1 VSRDSQKSSGKFDP
15 KFEREFDQKF
25 ERKFDPK
32 LGVHSHADDLT
43 FSYDEGVFGPQP
55 EFRRLDQ
62 IRPSLRDPSCDG
74 PDPVYSIVM
83 DVGRREHKDELAR
96 RMLLFGVVVYAAGQ
110 LGEEP
115 VRSQGHIHS
124 VAPHCGWSTPE
135 LFEIWQGRA
144 IIYAQERADDDP
156 GRCFA
161 VTAGP
166 GDKVVVP
173 PGWAHAVINADPK
186 ARMMFG
192 AWCDRQ
198 YGFVY
203 DAIRAHHG
211 LAWFPIFDRQNSDRQ
226 SLDRQTLD
234 GQQKIHWEPN
244 PSYRSRDSRSKD
256 LSIRGPR
263 AYPEL
268 GLDPST
274 PIYEQFANDPDGVQ
288 WVSEPARAASAWANF
303 EM

>member
-1 VSRDSQKSSGKFDP
+1 MR
-15 KFEREFDQKF
+15 RESEQPSIRFN
-25 ERKFDPK
+25 PN
-32 LGVHSHADDLT
+32 LGVRSRNDLQ

-55 EFRRLDQ
+55 EFRRLDD
-62 IRPSLRDPSCDG
+62 IRHSLRDPECHG

-83 DVGRREHKDELAR
+83 DVGRREHCEELRR

-115 VRSQGHIHS
+115 VRSQGHIHAI
-124 VAPHCGWSTPE
+124 APHCGWSTPE
-135 LFEIWQGRA
+135 LFEIWEGKA
-144 IIYAQERADDDP
+144 IIYAQETADDNP

-161 VTAGP
+161 VKAGV

-173 PGWAHAVINADPK
+173 PGWAHAVINADPGT
-186 ARMMFG
+186 RMTFG

-211 LAWFPIFDRQNSDRQ
+211 LAWFPV
-226 SLDRQTLD
+226 LDDKRN
-234 GQQKIHWEPN
+234 INWEPN
-244 PSYRSRDSRSKD
+244 PSYQSSD
-256 LSIRGPR
+256 LLIRGAR
-263 AYPEL
+263 DYPEL
-268 GLDPST
+268 GLDPDT
-274 PIYEQFANDPDGVQ
+274 PVYEQFAIDPDSIQ
-288 WVSEPARAASAWANF
+288 WVSEPARVTPVWASF

>member
-1 VSRDSQKSSGKFDP
+1 MFRMECVTRDSEKPS
-15 KFEREFDQKF
+15 FEDDQ
-25 ERKFDPK
+25 KFDPK
-32 LGVHSHADDLT
+32 LGVHSYADDLK
-43 FSYDEGVFGPQP
+43 FSYYEGVLGPQP

-62 IRPSLRDPSCDG
+62 IRRSLRDPNCDG

-96 RMLLFGVVVYAAGQ
+96 RMLLFGVVVYAAGH

-115 VRSQGHIHS
+115 VRSQGHIHA

-135 LFEIWQGRA
+135 LFEIWEGRA
-144 IIYAQERADDDP
+144 IIYAQESADDDP

-166 GDKVVVP
+166 GDKIVVP
-173 PGWAHAVINADPK
+173 PGWAHAVVNADPNT
-186 ARMMFG
+186 RMMFG

-211 LAWFPIFDRQNSDRQ
+211 LAWFPI
-226 SLDRQTLD
+226 LDAQHQDPQTQD
-234 GQQKIHWEPN
+234 GQQKIRWEPN
-244 PSYRSRDSRSKD
+244 PSYRTRD
-256 LSIRGPR
+256 LSIRNPR
-263 AYPEL
+263 AYLEL

-274 PIYEQFANDPDGVQ
+274 PIYQQFANDPDSVQ
-288 WVSEPARAASAWANF
+288 WVSEPAQAASVWPDF

>member
-1 VSRDSQKSSGKFDP
+1 MHRDPQSSP
-15 KFEREFDQKF
+15 VP
-25 ERKFDPK
+25 FDPK
-32 LGVHSHADDLT
+32 LGVHTHAGDLA
-43 FSYDEGVFGPQP
+43 FIYEEGVFGPQP
-55 EFRRLDQ
+55 EFRRLDE
-62 IRPSLRDPSCDG
+62 IRRSLRDPSCDG

-83 DVGRREHKDELAR
+83 DVGRREHRDELAR
-96 RMLLFGVVVYAAGQ
+96 RMLLFGVVIYAAGQ

-115 VRSQGHIHS
+115 VRSQGHIHA

-135 LFEIWQGRA
+135 LFEIWEGRA
-144 IIYAQERADDDP
+144 IIYAQERAEDDP

-161 VTAGP
+161 VTASP

-186 ARMMFG
+186 SLMMFG

-211 LAWFPIFDRQNSDRQ
+211 LAWFPV
-226 SLDRQTLD
+226 LDRR
-234 GQQKIHWEPN
+234 QQIHWERN
-244 PSYRSRDSRSKD
+244 PSYRASD
-256 LSIRGPR
+256 LSIRGAR

-268 GLDPST
+268 GLDPAI
-274 PIYEQFANDPDGVQ
+274 PIYEQFARDPDSVQ
-288 WVSEPARAASAWANF
+288 WVSEPERAASAWPDF
-303 EM
+303 EI

>member
-1 VSRDSQKSSGKFDP
+1 VSRDRQKSSV
-15 KFEREFDQKF
+15 
-25 ERKFDPK
+25 KFDPK
-32 LGVHSHADDLT
+32 LGVRSHANDLL
-43 FSYDEGVFGPQP
+43 FSYDQGVFGPQP

-62 IRPSLRDPSCDG
+62 IRRSLRDPMCDG

-83 DVGRREHKDELAR
+83 DVGRDEHTGELAQ

-115 VRSQGHIHS
+115 VRSQGHIHA
-124 VAPHCGWSTPE
+124 VARHCGWSTPE
-135 LFEIWQGRA
+135 LFEIWEGQA
-144 IIYAQERADDDP
+144 IIYAQESADDDP

-161 VTAGP
+161 ITAGP

-173 PGWAHAVINADPK
+173 PAWAHAVINADPK
-186 ARMMFG
+186 TRMMFG

-203 DAIRAHHG
+203 DAIRAHRG
-211 LAWFPIFDRQNSDRQ
+211 LAWFPI
-226 SLDRQTLD
+226 LDAQH
-234 GQQKIHWEPN
+234 KIHWEPN
-244 PSYRSRDSRSKD
+244 PSYQSSK

-263 AYPEL
+263 TYPEL
-268 GLDPST
+268 GLDPPT
-274 PIYEQFANDPDGVQ
+274 PIYEQFAKDPDRVQ
-288 WVSEPARAASAWANF
+288 WVSEPARAASVWPNF

>member
-1 VSRDSQKSSGKFDP
+1 MSRDRQKSSAKFEP
-15 KFEREFDQKF
+15 KFEP
-25 ERKFDPK
+25 KFDPK
-32 LGVHSHADDLT
+32 LGVRSHADHLT
-43 FSYDEGVFGPQP
+43 FSYDEGVFGPPP
-55 EFRRLDQ
+55 EFRHLDA
-62 IRPSLRDPSCDG
+62 IRRSLRDPNCDG

-83 DVGRREHKDELAR
+83 DVGRREHSDELAR

-110 LGEEP
+110 LGSEP
-115 VRSQGHIHS
+115 VRSQGHIHA

-135 LFEIWQGRA
+135 LFEIWEGRA

-173 PGWAHAVINADPK
+173 PGWAHAVINADSET
-186 ARMMFG
+186 RMMFG

-211 LAWFPIFDRQNSDRQ
+211 LAWFPI
-226 SLDRQTLD
+226 LD

-244 PSYRSRDSRSKD
+244 PFYRTGE

-268 GLDPST
+268 GLDPSI
-274 PIYEQFANDPDGVQ
+274 PIYEQFTNDPDSVQ
-288 WVSEPARAASAWANF
+288 WVSEPARVASVWATF

>member
-1 VSRDSQKSSGKFDP
+1 MSAAVNTETNSRGACFYLALSFMPRANWEKNQSAARVIFTPSHLIVGGPLRNYSRYGK
-15 KFEREFDQKF
+15 
-25 ERKFDPK
+25 
-32 LGVHSHADDLT
+32 GS
-43 FSYDEGVFGPQP
+43 
-55 EFRRLDQ
+55 
-62 IRPSLRDPSCDG
+62 
-74 PDPVYSIVM
+74 
-83 DVGRREHKDELAR
+83 
-96 RMLLFGVVVYAAGQ
+96 
-110 LGEEP
+110 
-115 VRSQGHIHS
+115 
-124 VAPHCGWSTPE
+124 
-135 LFEIWQGRA
+135 A
-144 IIYAQERADDDP
+144 IIYAQENASADDDP

-166 GDKVVVP
+166 GDKIVVP

-186 ARMMFG
+186 TRMMFG

-211 LAWFPIFDRQNSDRQ
+211 LAWFPI
-226 SLDRQTLD
+226 LDRQTLD

-244 PSYRSRDSRSKD
+244 PSYRSSD
-256 LSIRGPR
+256 LSIRSPR

-274 PIYEQFANDPDGVQ
+274 PIYEQFANDPDSVQ
-288 WVSEPARAASAWANF
+288 WVSEPARVASVWPNF

>member
-1 VSRDSQKSSGKFDP
+1 MPRTECVSRDSQNSSFKFDP
-15 KFEREFDQKF
+15 KIDP
-25 ERKFDPK
+25 KFDPK
-32 LGVHSHADDLT
+32 LGVRSHLADLS

-55 EFRRLDQ
+55 ELRRLDQ
-62 IRPSLRDPSCDG
+62 IRGSLRDPTCDG

-83 DVGRREHKDELAR
+83 DVGRREHTDELAR
-96 RMLLFGVVVYAAGQ
+96 RMLLFGVVVYVAGQ

-115 VRSQGHIHS
+115 VRSQGHIHA

-135 LFEIWQGRA
+135 LFEIWEGRA
-144 IIYAQERADDDP
+144 IICAQESADDDP

-161 VTAGP
+161 VAAGP

-173 PGWAHAVINADPK
+173 PGWAHAVINADPNT
-186 ARMMFG
+186 RMMFG

-211 LAWFPIFDRQNSDRQ
+211 LAWFPI
-226 SLDRQTLD
+226 LD
-234 GQQKIHWEPN
+234 GQQKDGQQKIRWERN
-244 PSYRSRDSRSKD
+244 LSYRSGE
-256 LSIRGPR
+256 LAIRGPR

-268 GLDPST
+268 GLDAST
-274 PIYEQFANDPDGVQ
+274 PIYEQFAKNPDSVQ
-288 WVSEPARAASAWANF
+288 WVSEPERVASVWPNF

>member
-1 VSRDSQKSSGKFDP
+1 VNRDSQKSSFNVA
-15 KFEREFDQKF
+15 
-25 ERKFDPK
+25 RKHNPQFDPK
-32 LGVHSHADDLT
+32 LGVRSRLDDLS

-62 IRPSLRDPSCDG
+62 IRRSLRDPNCDG

-83 DVGRREHKDELAR
+83 DVGRREHEDELAQ
-96 RMLLFGVVVYAAGQ
+96 RMLLFGVVVYAAGH

-115 VRSQGHIHS
+115 VRSQGHIHAI
-124 VAPHCGWSTPE
+124 APHCGWSTPE
-135 LFEIWQGRA
+135 LFEVWEGCA
-144 IIYAQERADDDP
+144 IIYAQESAADDP

-161 VTAGP
+161 VKAGP
-166 GDKVVVP
+166 GDKVIVP
-173 PGWAHAVINADPK
+173 PGWAHAVINAEPNS
-186 ARMMFG
+186 RMMFG

-211 LAWFPIFDRQNSDRQ
+211 LAWFPI
-226 SLDRQTLD
+226 LDEQEGN
-234 GQQKIHWEPN
+234 GQQKILWEPN
-244 PSYRSRDSRSKD
+244 PSYRLSD
-256 LSIRGPR
+256 LSLKGPR

-268 GLDPST
+268 GLDPSV
-274 PIYEQFANDPDGVQ
+274 PIYEQFARNPDSVQ
-288 WVSEPARAASAWANF
+288 WISEPARVASVWPDF

>member
-1 VSRDSQKSSGKFDP
+1 VSRDRQESS
-15 KFEREFDQKF
+15 FESNRESD
-25 ERKFDPK
+25 RKFDPK
-32 LGVHSHADDLT
+32 LGVRSHAADLS
-43 FSYDEGVFGPQP
+43 FSYDEGVFGPPP
-55 EFRRLDQ
+55 EFRRLDA
-62 IRPSLRDPSCDG
+62 IRPSLRDPDCEG

-83 DVGRREHKDELAR
+83 DVGRREHSEELAR

-115 VRSQGHIHS
+115 VRSQGHIHAI
-124 VAPHCGWSTPE
+124 APHCGWSTPE
-135 LFEIWQGRA
+135 LFEIWEGRA
-144 IIYAQERADDDP
+144 IIYAQEKADDDP
-156 GRCFA
+156 GRCIA

-166 GDKVVVP
+166 GDRVVIP

-186 ARMMFG
+186 SRMMFG

-211 LAWFPIFDRQNSDRQ
+211 LAWFPILGGQQN
-226 SLDRQTLD
+226 D
-234 GQQKIHWEPN
+234 GQQKIHWERN
-244 PSYRSRDSRSKD
+244 PSYGSSD
-256 LSIRGPR
+256 LLLRGPR

-274 PIYEQFANDPDGVQ
+274 PIYEQFANNPDSVQ
-288 WVSEPARAASAWANF
+288 WVSEPARVEGVWPGF
-303 EM
+303 EV

>member
-1 VSRDSQKSSGKFDP
+1 
-15 KFEREFDQKF
+15 
-25 ERKFDPK
+25 
-32 LGVHSHADDLT
+32 
-43 FSYDEGVFGPQP
+43 
-55 EFRRLDQ
+55 
-62 IRPSLRDPSCDG
+62 
-74 PDPVYSIVM
+74 
-83 DVGRREHKDELAR
+83 
-96 RMLLFGVVVYAAGQ
+96 VVVYAAGQ

-115 VRSQGHIHS
+115 VRSQGHIHA

-135 LFEIWQGRA
+135 LFEIWDGRA
-144 IIYAQERADDDP
+144 IIYAQENADDDP

-173 PGWAHAVINADPK
+173 PGWAHAVINPDPK
-186 ARMMFG
+186 TRMMFG

-211 LAWFPIFDRQNSDRQ
+211 LAWFPI
-226 SLDRQTLD
+226 LDRRTLD
-234 GQQKIHWEPN
+234 GEQKIRWEAN
-244 PSYRSRDSRSKD
+244 PSYRSSE
-256 LSIRGPR
+256 LSIRTPR

-268 GLDPST
+268 GLDPAT
-274 PIYEQFANDPDGVQ
+274 PIYEQFANDPDSVQ
-288 WVSEPARAASAWANF
+288 WVSEPARVASLWPNF